1 MVLHW
6 QVAFD
11 EESSNFCAL
20 HAFENR
26 PIDLPMPSFTYTA
39 LTTTGQTVSGTLSVT
54 SKAEAFRKLESQ
66 ALTPVKVAQDEKAD
80 AAKAKAAEATTGPVR
95 LKRAQLILFTE
106 ELADMLDGGLQ
117 IEQALRVLQERQ
129 ESESV
134 RRVAAT
140 LRNEVREGSTVAKAL
155 KKASPS
161 FDELYCNLVAAGE
174 VSGSLPS
181 ILRRLANNL
190 TVMADLQAKVT
201 SAMIYPAFLIGACVM
216 LMIVFMTFMVPQI
229 TDLMSKNGQQLPA
242 VTQALIS
249 FNNFMAAW
257 WWVIL
262 IIITAVF
269 LAFRGYISSPAGRMW
284 WDQIRLGLPLFG
296 PIIAM
301 RFYAQFSHSL
311 GSLVTNGVPL
321 MNSLRLVSKISANV
335 FIQSLL
341 AKVSSMVAEGAPLSN
356 SLKKVGHFPLL
367 LSDMIAVGE
376 QTGTLGR
383 SMEKCAVRYD
393 KELDTRIKRMTSM
406 ITPIILVIMAVMVG
420 VVAYS
425 IVAAIAQSVTGINR
439 R

>member
-1 MVLHW
+1 
-6 QVAFD
+6 
-11 EESSNFCAL
+11 
-20 HAFENR
+20 
-26 PIDLPMPSFTYTA
+26 MPSFNYTA
-39 LTTTGQTVSGTLSVT
+39 LTATGQTVSGTLTVT
-54 SKAEAFRKLESQ
+54 SKAEAFRQLESQ
-66 ALTPVKVAQDEKAD
+66 SLTPVKVVQDEKAD
-80 AAKAKAAEATTGPVR
+80 AAKAKKAEESSGPVK

-129 ESESV
+129 EAEAL

-140 LRNEVREGSTVAKAL
+140 LRNEIREGSTVAKAL

-161 FDELYCNLVAAGE
+161 FDDLYCNLASAGE

-190 TVMADLQAKVT
+190 SVMADLQTKVT
-201 SAMIYPAFLIGACVM
+201 SAMIYPAFLIGACIV

-242 VTQALIS
+242 ITQALIS
-249 FNNFMAAW
+249 FNDFVAVW

-262 IIITAVF
+262 IVIVSIF
-269 LAFRGYISSPAGRMW
+269 LAFRGYISSPSGRLW
-284 WDQIRLGLPLFG
+284 WDQTRLGLPLFG
-296 PIIAM
+296 PIMSM
-301 RFYAQFSHSL
+301 RFFAQFSHSL

-321 MNSLRLVSKISANV
+321 MNSLRLVSKISANL
-335 FIQSLL
+335 FIQGLL
-341 AKVSSMVAEGAPLSN
+341 TKVSTLVSEGAPLSS
-356 SLKKVGHFPLL
+356 SLKKVGNFPLL

-376 QTGTLGR
+376 QTGQLGK
-383 SMEKCAVRYD
+383 SMEKCATRYD
-393 KELDTRIKRMTSM
+393 KELDVRIKRMTSM
-406 ITPIILVIMAVMVG
+406 ITPIILIFMAVIVG

-425 IVAAIAQSVTGINR
+425 IVAAISQSVTGINR

>member
-1 MVLHW
+1 
-6 QVAFD
+6 
-11 EESSNFCAL
+11 
-20 HAFENR
+20 
-26 PIDLPMPSFTYTA
+26 MPSFNYTA
-39 LTTTGQTVSGTLSVT
+39 LTSTGQTVSGALTVA
-54 SKAEAFRKLESQ
+54 SKAEAFRQLESQ
-66 ALTPVKVAQDEKAD
+66 SLTPVKVVQDEKAD
-80 AAKAKAAEATTGPVR
+80 AAKAKAAEQTSGPVK

-129 ESESV
+129 EAEAL

-140 LRNEVREGSTVAKAL
+140 LRNEIREGSTVAKAL

-161 FDELYCNLVAAGE
+161 FDDLYCNLAAAGE

-190 TVMADLQAKVT
+190 SVMADLQSKVT
-201 SAMIYPAFLIGACVM
+201 SAMIYPAFLIGACIV

-249 FNNFMAAW
+249 FNDFVAVW

-262 IIITAVF
+262 IVIVSIF
-269 LAFRGYISSPAGRMW
+269 LAFRGYISSPSGRLW
-284 WDQIRLGLPLFG
+284 WDQTRLGLPLFG
-296 PIIAM
+296 PIMSM
-301 RFYAQFSHSL
+301 RFFAQFSHSL

-321 MNSLRLVSKISANV
+321 MNSLRLVSKISANL
-335 FIQSLL
+335 FIQGLL
-341 AKVSSMVAEGAPLSN
+341 TKVSTLVSEGAPLSS
-356 SLKKVGHFPLL
+356 SLKKVGSFPLL

-376 QTGTLGR
+376 QTGQLGK
-383 SMEKCAVRYD
+383 SMEKCATRYD
-393 KELDTRIKRMTSM
+393 KELDVRIKRMTSM
-406 ITPIILVIMAVMVG
+406 ITPVILIFMAVIVG

-425 IVAAIAQSVTGINR
+425 IVAAISQSVTGINR